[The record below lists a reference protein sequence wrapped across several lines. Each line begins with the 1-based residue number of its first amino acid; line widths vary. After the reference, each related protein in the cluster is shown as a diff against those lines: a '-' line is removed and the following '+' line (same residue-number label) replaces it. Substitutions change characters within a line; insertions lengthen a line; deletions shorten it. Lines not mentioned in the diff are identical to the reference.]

1 MGVVTAGERGYDV
14 AFRQGGALAG
24 GGHWRAY
31 GKYLEERR
39 TQLASVQV
47 VNDARQQAQ
56 LGFRADWER
65 GPHQFSVHGN
75 AYRGQADQPEP
86 GALQTGVPLALGPI
100 DTAGVNLTGR
110 WNYLLGEG
118 AGVSLQGY
126 LDHTRRDVP
135 PTFGESL
142 DIADLQFQ
150 HALAAIGAHALVW
163 GANYR
168 RTWDDVRNSDYIAFL
183 PAKTN
188 QNWSSLF
195 AQDEVTLGKSLRPVA
210 GARIERN
217 GYTGTEFLP
226 TLRLAWTMAPAHTLW
241 ASASR
246 TVRAPSRLD
255 ADAFIPGKPPYL
267 LRGGPRIR
275 SEVATVFELGYRGQ
289 PLAKLSYSMTAFH
302 HDYDH
307 LRTQEVDPGGTF
319 VTFGNLMQG
328 KADGIEM
335 WGNYQATP
343 AWRLSAGLMALHE
356 SMTLTAL
363 SNDAAGPG
371 TVGKDPSHTL
381 QLRSSFN
388 LGDDKEFDLML
399 RKVGALSE
407 PDVPGYTALDARFG
421 WRLRRAVELSVFGQ
435 NLNGAHGEYGP
446 LATRTHVGR
455 ALGVKLVWQR

>member
-1 MGVVTAGERGYDV
+1 M
-14 AFRQGGALAG
+14 
-24 GGHWRAY
+24 
-31 GKYLEERR
+31 
-39 TQLASVQV
+39 
-47 VNDARQQAQ
+47 
-56 LGFRADWER
+56 
-65 GPHQFSVHGN
+65 
-75 AYRGQADQPEP
+75 
-86 GALQTGVPLALGPI
+86 
-100 DTAGVNLTGR
+100 
-110 WNYLLGEG
+110 
-118 AGVSLQGY
+118 
-126 LDHTRRDVP
+126 
-135 PTFGESL
+135 
-142 DIADLQFQ
+142 
-150 HALAAIGAHALVW
+150 
-163 GANYR
+163 
-168 RTWDDVRNSDYIAFL
+168 
-183 PAKTN
+183 
-188 QNWSSLF
+188 
-195 AQDEVTLGKSLRPVA
+195 
-210 GARIERN
+210 
-217 GYTGTEFLP
+217 
-226 TLRLAWTMAPAHTLW
+226 
-241 ASASR
+241 
-246 TVRAPSRLD
+246 TV
-255 ADAFIPGKPPYL
+255 
-267 LRGGPRIR
+267 
-275 SEVATVFELGYRGQ
+275 
-289 PLAKLSYSMTAFH
+289 FH

-435 NLNGAHGEYGP
+435 NLNGAQGEYGP